1 MKNEKTNISPIFKLY
16 GLNIPIKYIN
26 DINLN
31 LNNMTMTEKAPKI
44 KNIGRNN
51 NNYKNIY
58 LKGKTEDS
66 SERNKSAF
74 ATKYINFYSILHY
87 KNQIKSI

>member
-26 DINLN
+26 DMNLN

-44 KNIGRNN
+44 KNIGRNNN

-74 ATKYINFYSILHY
+74 AIQFYII
-87 KNQIKSI
+87 KIKSNQ